1 MTVVVTVISTLL
13 FEHQM
18 VVVYEIYFEGW
29 VDFLRQTVRIIC
41 GRAGAIRTRQ
51 DSSSWAG

>member
-18 VVVYEIYFEGW
+18 VVVYEIYFKGW

-41 GRAGAIRTRQ
+41 GRAEAIRIRQ